1 MKFMK
6 NKASVLG
13 LLGISLLGASSK
25 LTNERPSKMFQLEED
40 DLVIKTPE
48 HLEDLPVMGTVE
60 NDVHKQK
67 MFKVDSFKP
76 IKEKQFFRPEDFDKE
91 EPSQESV

>member
-40 DLVIKTPE
+40 DLVIKTP
-48 HLEDLPVMGTVE
+48 
-60 NDVHKQK
+60 
-67 MFKVDSFKP
+67 
-76 IKEKQFFRPEDFDKE
+76 
-91 EPSQESV
+91 